1 MTLCRLGKMFHL
13 IAAVLAGCM
22 VLAPL
27 LLRAEQPRKERDS
40 VAMIAIPA
48 GPFLRGSTEQTG
60 RDDERPQRTVHV
72 DAFAIDSVEVTNARY
87 LAFVEATGH
96 RHPPNPFG
104 EGTLTSAEGV
114 EHLPVVQ
121 VNWHDAADYCQWAGK
136 RLPTEAEWEKAARG
150 GDGRL
155 YPWGNEA
162 PTSERANYERQWDDG
177 KALRVVGITPEGRSP
192 YGVLDM
198 AGNARE
204 WTQDWY
210 AADYYKQGP
219 DRNPRGPDKGVLK
232 VIRGGSWGSP
242 VTDITATARGRGGF
256 ALRTHGTGFRCAR
269 SVGTNQELTQAP

>member
-1 MTLCRLGKMFHL
+1 MTERHVTKLCR
-13 IAAVLAGCM
+13 AAAAGLAALL
-22 VLAPL
+22 VAAPL
-27 LLRAEQPRKERDS
+27 PSQAGHPDEERDPVPMVVVPTGSFLMGS
-40 VAMIAIPA
+40 VEMA
-48 GPFLRGSTEQTG
+48 G

-72 DAFAIDSVEVTNARY
+72 DGFAIDSVEVTNARF

-104 EGTLTSAEGV
+104 EGTLMSAKGIEQ
-114 EHLPVVQ
+114 LPVVQ

-150 GDGRL
+150 GDGRP
-155 YPWGNEA
+155 YPWGNES
-162 PTSERANYERQWDDG
+162 PTAKHANYERQWDDG
-177 KALRVVGITPEGRSP
+177 KALRAVGTTPEGRSP
-192 YGVLDM
+192 YGVHDM

-210 AADYYKQGP
+210 APDYYKQAP
-219 DRNPRGPDKGVLK
+219 DRNPAGPDRGVLK

-242 VTDITATARGRGGF
+242 LSDITATARGRGGF

-269 SVGTNQELTQAP
+269 SVGAIPEHTQAP